1 MCMHW
6 GNLNT
11 SLINNVGTTIIIP
24 CTVYKVRLNVR
35 EWSEFF
41 MSEVL
46 QKLYNIAINLIG
58 LIDNTMLFTVFSIHC
73 RFFSV
78 FIFIC
83 FHCVL
88 YSLSFFLFSL
98 SFSLS
103 FFLFSLSFYL
113 YSLSFLP
120 IFTVVLICF
129 HCRVFSIVTVVF
141 SLYLL
146 YFSSVFTA
154 VFSVFTFKFSDFLRI
169 YYRFVCFHCRLV
181 W

>member
-73 RFFSV
+73 RFFLFSFLSV
-78 FIFIC
+78 FTVFCIPCRF
-83 FHCVL
+83 FL
-88 YSLSFFLFSL
+88 FSFFLFSL
-98 SFSLS
+98 SFYLFSLCSLFLVVLSVFTVVFCVFIVILYLLSFSLFSLS
-103 FFLFSLSFYL
+103 FSLFSLYFVLFSLSFYL
-113 YSLSFLP
+113 YSLSF
-120 IFTVVLICF
+120 FFCF
-129 HCRVFSIVTVVF
+129 HWH
-141 SLYLL
+141 YLL
-146 YFSSVFTA
+146 
-154 VFSVFTFKFSDFLRI
+154 FSVSF
-169 YYRFVCFHCRLV
+169 
-181 W
+181 